1 MQLPPLHDWNEEVPP
16 RITDTT
22 YSLLLLRIRTHL
34 CPVLRPIVLPLP
46 AVHEPAVVVSVLL
59 AGGGGVV
66 VRGALAV
73 LAPVALAR
81 RPRGSG
87 GREGVGV
94 LVG

>member
-1 MQLPPLHDWNEEVPP
+1 MIGTRSFPR

-22 YSLLLLRIRTHL
+22 HSLLLLLRTHL
-34 CPVLRPIVLPLP
+34 CPVLRPVVLPLP